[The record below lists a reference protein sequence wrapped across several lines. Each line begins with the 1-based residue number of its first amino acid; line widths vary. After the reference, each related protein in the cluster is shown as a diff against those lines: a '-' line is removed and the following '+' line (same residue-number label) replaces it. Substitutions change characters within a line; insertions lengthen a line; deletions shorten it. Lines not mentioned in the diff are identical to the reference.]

1 MTDTQTKTRT
11 QFIAPLDAGWLWL
24 ESPTNHMHGSV
35 VAIFSKPAGAGS
47 DYVASIVR
55 DMRGF
60 TVPTPPFDRR
70 LDRRLRGR
78 LWPTWR
84 IVEEIDPDY
93 HLRHIHVPAPGGP
106 EEFHALIS
114 QLQGVALDHKHP
126 LWTIDVIEGL
136 EGDRFAVFGKMHHAL
151 ADGVAA
157 LAIVGQWLSEDPDER
172 GMPPIWAYRRPKRKG
187 RKRAPQKRTPPNPL
201 GALTATVNAARYAV
215 AGVSARPWTAP
226 RSVLNKPISAGRR
239 VATAS
244 YELDRFRVVAERGGG
259 TINDVVLAVCAGALR
274 RYLGDSEQLP
284 GRPLV
289 TNIPVSV
296 RKDSGAAGNAIS
308 WAMISLATDISDPSQ
323 RFHAIR
329 EGTVK
334 AKQRLSGMSAGTI
347 DTYTL
352 MAVTPI
358 LVEQVTRAGGHTPP
372 QFNVPIS
379 NVPGPRNRMYLNGA
393 PMQEIQAL
401 TVIYGGQALNVVTL
415 SYAERLDFAFTA
427 CADVLADVDRLAD
440 ACGEALEELEAVL

>member
-1 MTDTQTKTRT
+1 MTKAQTKTTT
-11 QFIAPLDAGWLWL
+11 QVIAPLDAGWLWL

-35 VAIFSKPAGAGS
+35 VAIFSKPAGAPS

-55 DMRGF
+55 GMRRF
-60 TVPTPPFDRR
+60 TVPTAPFDRR
-70 LDRRLRGR
+70 LDRSIRGR
-78 LWPTWR
+78 LWPAWR

-93 HLRHIHVPAPGGP
+93 HLRHIHVPAPGGTD
-106 EEFHALIS
+106 EFHALIS
-114 QLQGVALDHKHP
+114 QLHSVPLDHGHP
-126 LWTIDVIEGL
+126 LWTIDVMEGL

-157 LAIVGQWLSEDPDER
+157 LGIVGHWLSEDPGER
-172 GMPPIWAYRRPKRKG
+172 DMPPIWAYRRPKRKG
-187 RKRAPQKRTPPNPL
+187 RKPASEKRRLPNPL
-201 GALTATVNAARYAV
+201 GALTATASATRFAV
-215 AGVSARPWTAP
+215 TGVSARPWSAP
-226 RSVLNKPISAGRR
+226 RSVLNKPIGASRR

-244 YELDRFRVVAERGGG
+244 HELDRFRALAERGGG

-296 RKDSGAAGNAIS
+296 RKDGGGAGNAIS
-308 WAMISLATDISDPSQ
+308 WAMISLATDVADPVQ
-323 RFHAIR
+323 RLQVIR

-334 AKQRLSGMSAGTI
+334 AKERLSCMGAGTI

-352 MAVTPI
+352 LAVTPI

-379 NVPGPRNRMYLNGA
+379 NVPGPRNRMYFNGA
-393 PMQEIQAL
+393 PMEEIQAL
-401 TVIYGGQALNVVTL
+401 TVIYGGQALNIVTL

-427 CADVLADVDRLAD
+427 CAEALPDVDRLAD
-440 ACGEALEELEAVL
+440 ACTEALEELEKVL